1 MLDIQSITVPGA
13 LVNKLHKQGKLL
25 RRDAVEEAAD
35 FGNFYL
41 LVADDNPK
49 SSALGVAR
57 GEYIERVTDKDKEY
71 QGIKPRDKAQVCF
84 IHSLESCA
92 LTVGLGAAGTGK
104 TTLAVAYALQS
115 YFREERQII
124 LTKPSAFV
132 GKSNAVAA
140 IPGDIREKLS
150 PYIESFISPIRKI
163 LGEYAEQHIYEL
175 ESKGALTFQ
184 ALELVRGLNFDNAV
198 IILDEAQNTTPHELM
213 SFISRV
219 GKDSTCIVLGDPA
232 QIDTGS
238 TWEESGLYALISSDI
253 FYTEDIAIGIHLREQ
268 YRSRLANLAAEALNE
283 WRETL
288 C

>member
-1 MLDIQSITVPGA
+1 MLDIQAITVPVA
-13 LVNKLHKQGKLL
+13 LINRLHKQGRIL
-25 RRDAVEEAAD
+25 RREVFIGGSDL
-35 FGNFYL
+35 GNFYL
-41 LVADDNPK
+41 LIAEGNPK
-49 SSALGVAR
+49 SSALGVAQ

-71 QGIKPRDKAQVCF
+71 QGIKPRDKAQVCL
-84 IHSLESCA
+84 IHALESCA
-92 LTVGLGAAGTGK
+92 LTIGLGAAGTGK
-104 TTLAVAYALQS
+104 TTLAIAYALHKL
-115 YFREERQII
+115 FREDKQVI
-124 LTKPSAFV
+124 LTKPSSFV

-150 PYIESFISPIRKI
+150 PYIQSFISPMRKI

-175 ESKGALTFQ
+175 EENGKLTFQ

-198 IILDEAQNTTPHELM
+198 IILDEAQNCTPHELL

-219 GKDSTCIVLGDPA
+219 GEGSTCIVLGDPA

-238 TWEESGLYALISSDI
+238 TWEETGLYALISSDI
-253 FYTEDIAIGIHLREQ
+253 FYKEDIAIGIHLKEQ
-268 YRSRLANLAAEALNE
+268 YRSRLANLAAEALTE

>member
-1 MLDIQSITVPGA
+1 MLDIQAITVPVA
-13 LVNKLHKQGKLL
+13 LINKLHKQGRLL
-25 RRDAVEEAAD
+25 RRDVFID
-35 FGNFYL
+35 GSDLGNFYL
-41 LVADDNPK
+41 LIAEGNPK
-49 SSALGVAR
+49 SSALGVAQ

-71 QGIKPRDKAQVCF
+71 QGIKPRDKAQVCL
-84 IHSLESCA
+84 IHALESCA
-92 LTVGLGAAGTGK
+92 LTIGLGAAGTGK
-104 TTLAVAYALQS
+104 TTLAIAYALHKL
-115 YFREERQII
+115 FREDKQVI
-124 LTKPSAFV
+124 LTKPSSFV

-150 PYIESFISPIRKI
+150 PYIQSFISPMRKI

-175 ESKGALTFQ
+175 EENGKLTFQ

-198 IILDEAQNTTPHELM
+198 IILDEAQNCTPHELL

-219 GKDSTCIVLGDPA
+219 GEGSTCIVLGDPA

-238 TWEESGLYALISSDI
+238 TWEETGLYALISSDI
-253 FYTEDIAIGIHLREQ
+253 FYKEDIAIGIHLKEQ
-268 YRSRLANLAAEALNE
+268 YRSRLANLAAEALTE